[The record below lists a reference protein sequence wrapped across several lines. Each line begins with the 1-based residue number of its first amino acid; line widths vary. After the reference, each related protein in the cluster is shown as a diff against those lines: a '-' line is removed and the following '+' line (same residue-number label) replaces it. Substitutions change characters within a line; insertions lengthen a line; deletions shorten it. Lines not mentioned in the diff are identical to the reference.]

1 MKKLLL
7 MIAAVAALAFVACD
21 KNANANAEEANEDS
35 IAIENLINAPDSA
48 AAIAALD
55 ALQKKAEDLKAAGD
69 TIKANELLA
78 KVKAAIDANK
88 DKLTALVPAI
98 GEVNLLD
105 KAKEAADS
113 VAAAGKDAAAEVVDA
128 AKEKVAEAA
137 EAGKEKAAEAVDKA
151 AAKGAEAVD
160 KGADDAKN
168 AAKGAAE
175 DAKKK
180 LGL

>member
-98 GEVNLLD
+98 GEINLLD

-137 EAGKEKAAEAVDKA
+137 EAVDKA

-160 KGADDAKN
+160 KGADAAKN